1 MAGLVIC
8 CGARFGLPAAGSKGN
23 VLANGFR
30 VFALYGVGE
39 ITRWEWS
46 FPLINRTLA
55 RALITSVALA
65 AAGVFM
71 AGCNSDE
78 ISLAANAKANQP
90 VPPKL
95 IAAMTEKN
103 MDLQSPIL
111 IRLFKSEAELE
122 VWKQNRS
129 GKFELLKTYP
139 ICRWSGDLGPKVRE
153 GDRQAPEGFYT
164 ISPAQMNPQSAYYLS
179 FNTGYP
185 NAYDAAL
192 GHTGSQLM
200 VHGDCSSRGC
210 YAMTDEQIAEIY
222 SLGRESFFGGQKSF
236 QFQAYPFRMTAAN
249 MAKHR
254 NNPNMAF
261 WKMIKEG
268 NDHFEVSRQEPKV
281 DFCEK
286 KYVFD
291 AIRAPNA
298 TRDPVFNASAKCPAY
313 AIPDGL
319 ADGVRQKQ
327 EADNAEFNKL
337 VSKGVPV
344 AKLNTGVDGGM
355 NQIFASHV
363 PGASTGLSEGGD
375 GQGLSLLA
383 VSRAPGTIPGTVNPP
398 RAPWQQQQGADEP
411 VAAVATAPAAQPAP
425 TRVAS
430 VAPTQQSEGF
440 FASLARKVGIGGA
453 TADTTASASPAPA
466 KPKTT
471 EAKPLPKAF
480 KPVETKQAEIKQAPR
495 PALKPSVADAPA
507 ATASAPAAA
516 KDNIVAGAQPIV
528 QSNSFDSRFSAMK

>member
-1 MAGLVIC
+1 
-8 CGARFGLPAAGSKGN
+8 
-23 VLANGFR
+23 
-30 VFALYGVGE
+30 
-39 ITRWEWS
+39 
-46 FPLINRTLA
+46 LINRTLV

-65 AAGVFM
+65 AAGAFL
-71 AGCNSDE
+71 AGCEVDE
-78 ISLAANAKANQP
+78 VTLAANAKANQP

-95 IAAMTEKN
+95 IQAMVEKD

-111 IRLFKSEAELE
+111 VRLFKQEAELE
-122 VWKQNRS
+122 VWKQARS

-185 NAYDAAL
+185 NAYDRAL
-192 GHTGSQLM
+192 GHTGSELM

-222 SLGRESFFGGQKSF
+222 SLGRESFFGGQRAF
-236 QFQAYPFRMTAAN
+236 QFEAFPFRMTPVN

-268 NDHFEVSRQEPKV
+268 YDHFEVTHQEPKV

-298 TRDPVFNASAKCPAY
+298 THDPVFSASAKCPVY
-313 AIPDGL
+313 AVPDEL
-319 ADGVRQKQ
+319 ADLVRSKQ
-327 EADNAEFNKL
+327 EADNAEYNKL

-344 AKLNTGVDGGM
+344 AKLNSGIDGGM
-355 NQIFASHV
+355 NQVFAAHV
-363 PGASTGLSEGGD
+363 PGGSTGLSEGGD
-375 GQGLSLLA
+375 GQGLSLLTM
-383 VSRAPGTIPGTVNPP
+383 SRAPGTIPGTVNPP
-398 RAPWQQQQGADEP
+398 RAPWQQDEP
-411 VAAVATAPAAQPAP
+411 VVAAAPAAPSAPAQASN

-430 VAPTQQSEGF
+430 ATPAASQQSEGF
-440 FASLARKVGIGGA
+440 FSSLARKVGIGS
-453 TADTTASASPAPA
+453 ADTTASTPPAPPAAA
-466 KPKTT
+466 KPK
-471 EAKPLPKAF
+471 EAKPQPKAF
-480 KPVETKQAEIKQAPR
+480 KPVETRQAESKPAATPR
-495 PALKPSVADAPA
+495 PPLKPTVTDAPA
-507 ATASAPAAA
+507 TAAADPAAA
-516 KDNIVAGAQPIV
+516 PPANNIVAGAQPIV

>member
-1 MAGLVIC
+1 MI
-8 CGARFGLPAAGSKGN
+8 K
-23 VLANGFR
+23 
-30 VFALYGVGE
+30 
-39 ITRWEWS
+39 
-46 FPLINRTLA
+46 RTLV
-55 RALITSVALA
+55 RAFITSVALVA
-65 AAGVFM
+65 TGVLM
-71 AGCNSDE
+71 AGCDTDE
-78 ISLAANAKANQP
+78 ISLATNAKANQP

-95 IAAMTEKN
+95 IQAMVEKD

-111 IRLFKSEAELE
+111 IRLFKQEAELE

-139 ICRWSGDLGPKVRE
+139 ICRWSGDLGPKVKE
-153 GDRQAPEGFYT
+153 GDRQAPEGFYAIT
-164 ISPAQMNPQSAYYLS
+164 PGLMNPQSAYYLS

-185 NAYDAAL
+185 NAYDASL

-236 QFQAYPFRMTAAN
+236 QFQAYPFRMTPVN

-268 NDHFEVSRQEPKV
+268 NDHFEVSHQEPKV

-298 TRDPVFNASAKCPAY
+298 TRDPVFNASAKCPPY
-313 AIPDGL
+313 AIPEEL
-319 ADGVRQKQ
+319 ANLVQQKQ
-327 EADNAEFNKL
+327 EQDNAEYNRL
-337 VSKGVPV
+337 VSRNIPV
-344 AKLNTGVDGGM
+344 ARMNTGIDGGM
-355 NQIFASHV
+355 HQIFASHV
-363 PGASTGLSEGGD
+363 PGGSTGLSDGGD
-375 GQGLSLLA
+375 GQGLSLLSL
-383 VSRAPGTIPGTVNPP
+383 SRAPGTIPGTVNPP
-398 RAPWQQQQGADEP
+398 RAPWQTGDEP
-411 VAAVATAPAAQPAP
+411 AVAAAPSQAPSAQN

-430 VAPTQQSEGF
+430 VAPAAQQQQPQSEGF
-440 FASLARKVGIGGA
+440 FSSLARKVGIGGA
-453 TADTTASASPAPA
+453 TADTTASTPPAAAPAPA
-466 KPKTT
+466 ARPK

-480 KPVETKQAEIKQAPR
+480 KPVETKQAEARAESKPAR
-495 PALKPSVADAPA
+495 PPLKPSVTDAP
-507 ATASAPAAA
+507 ATASAAPGPAAA
-516 KDNIVAGAQPIV
+516 PAQRAGATPIV
-528 QSNSFDSRFSAMK
+528 TSNSFDSRFSAMK